1 MIHSTSG
8 NTTASPAPPPSSV
21 PPPLTDSTK
30 FYQTSLHFATLP
42 EQISAKFQ
50 FLQVLLQK
58 KSTGLLTAHNWFSVI
73 LQIHSSQG
81 SFSILHGWEFSTF
94 PSGANT
100 PCQSRAKEQPLLV
113 NLMPMCPVLPQN
125 PKHCHCCTISV
136 YFFGIAVLGCG
147 RSFSKGPVV
156 MDISHQEQQFRCCS
170 LWAN

>member
-30 FYQTSLHFATLP
+30 FYQMSLHFATLP

-81 SFSILHGWEFSTF
+81 SFSNLHGWEFSTF

-170 LWAN
+170 LRAD